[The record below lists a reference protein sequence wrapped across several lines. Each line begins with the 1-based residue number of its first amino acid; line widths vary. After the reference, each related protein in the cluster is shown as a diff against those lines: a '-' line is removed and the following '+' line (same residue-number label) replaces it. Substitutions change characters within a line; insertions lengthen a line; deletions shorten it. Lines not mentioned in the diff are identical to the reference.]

1 MLARNDMVDS
11 EIEASN
17 DHGDTKGT
25 TNGLLRLPDEI
36 LVSVLYYLDVP
47 ELLVVSRTSHHLR
60 ALALDPYLH
69 NRRLRLTTLTLP
81 HLLST
86 RPPLS
91 SLQPPTSAIYLTR
104 THLAARR
111 LHWSLVCIRLN
122 RSLSRRPGLSSL
134 VSANIL
140 PRECCRRDRASGEY
154 VFSASGTGGLV
165 VERKK
170 KVEREKVKEG
180 LRVWLERKAGEI
192 GRRRE
197 AGIGVGVLV
206 WRLQRRL
213 KVEER
218 REGRAE
224 RREVGTEAGRV
235 RGLKMFWEAKGRG
248 VVM

>member
-1 MLARNDMVDS
+1 MQAHFTTTDS
-11 EIEASN
+11 AIESRDNSN
-17 DHGDTKGT
+17 NITQ
-25 TNGLLRLPDEI
+25 GLLRLPDELLANI
-36 LVSVLYYLDVP
+36 LCHLDVP
-47 ELLVVSRTSHHLR
+47 ELLVVSRTSHRLR

-69 NRRLRLTTLTLP
+69 HRRRRLTSLALP
-81 HLLST
+81 HLLSS
-86 RPPLS
+86 RPPLAA
-91 SLQPPTSAIYLTR
+91 LQPPSAAIYLSR

-154 VFSASGTGGLV
+154 VFRGGLV

-192 GRRRE
+192 CRRRE
-197 AGIGVGVLV
+197 KGVGVGVLV

-218 REGRAE
+218 REGN
-224 RREVGTEAGRV
+224 REKVMDTGRV
-235 RGLKMFWEAKGRG
+235 RGLKMFWEGVGRG
-248 VVM
+248 TAVQG